1 MTSVNSAWGQFVNA
15 LLRLTSLGGFV
26 VWILIAMS
34 VLALVLILIKLIQFR
49 RVRIN
54 DRSTATSALKIYRS
68 GNANAAVT
76 TANRS
81 PNPAARVT
89 ARAIQ
94 LKAHPRTSEAAVR
107 EELLQ
112 FGGDMLE
119 QLRSFMRPLEVIA
132 AIAPLLG
139 LFGTVLGMIEA
150 FQKLQAAG
158 SQVDP
163 SVLSGGIWK
172 ALLTTAVGLAVA
184 MPVTVAVNWFE
195 RAIDRVSHQ
204 MDSVV
209 TRIFTSDLSLH
220 FDPNTEPNTTSFDP
234 DASHEPKERQAPFV

>member
-1 MTSVNSAWGQFVNA
+1 MMSLNAAWDQFA
-15 LLRLTSLGGFV
+15 DAILRLSSLGGFV

-34 VLALVLILIKLIQFR
+34 VLASMLILFKCFQFR
-49 RVRIN
+49 RVRIS
-54 DRSTATSALKIYRS
+54 DRSSAISALKIYRS
-68 GNANAAVT
+68 GNANAAIT
-76 TANRS
+76 SANRS
-81 PNPAARVT
+81 PNPAARVA

-94 LKAHPRTSEAAVR
+94 LKTGSHAPEAAVR

-119 QLRSFMRPLEVIA
+119 QLRSYLRPLEVIA

-139 LFGTVLGMIEA
+139 LFGTVLGMIDA
-150 FQKLQAAG
+150 FQQLQQAG

-163 SVLSGGIWK
+163 AVLSGGIWQ

-195 RAIDRVSHQ
+195 RLLDRVSHQ
-204 MDSVV
+204 MDSVATRVFTADV
-209 TRIFTSDLSLH
+209 TAQFNPDEGGDAGV
-220 FDPNTEPNTTSFDP
+220 DPTPPNES
-234 DASHEPKERQAPFV
+234 AERQSPFV

>member
-1 MTSVNSAWGQFVNA
+1 MNAVWGQFVDT
-15 LLRLTSLGGFV
+15 LLRLTALGGFV

-34 VLALVLILIKLIQFR
+34 VLALALILVKLFQFR

-54 DRSTATSALKIYRS
+54 DRTTSQSALKIYRS
-68 GNANAAVT
+68 GNPNAAIT

-81 PNPAARVT
+81 PNPASRVA

-94 LKAHPRTSEAAVR
+94 LRAQSNTSETAVR

-150 FQKLQAAG
+150 FQQLQAAG

-195 RAIDRVSHQ
+195 RAIDRVSHH
-204 MDSVV
+204 MDSVA
-209 TRIFTSDLSLH
+209 TRIFTVDL
-220 FDPNTEPNTTSFDP
+220 TSQADQSADI
-234 DASHEPKERQAPFV
+234 DAASTLQGRDESAERQTPFV